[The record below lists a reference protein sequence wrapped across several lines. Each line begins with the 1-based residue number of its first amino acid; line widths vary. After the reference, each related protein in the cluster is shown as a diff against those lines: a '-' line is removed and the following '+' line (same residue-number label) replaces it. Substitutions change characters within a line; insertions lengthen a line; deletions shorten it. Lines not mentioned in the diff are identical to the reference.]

1 MQSPASAEE
10 RCPRKRRGPH
20 RAAFRRNMDDLP
32 PLEVVLKCIPAA
44 NRCRLDEKLENRRSR
59 VKIAKSIGNWKILA
73 RFLPNIKNDI
83 DGIEYDNR
91 NLELQK
97 IALLDKWLERNGPW
111 ATYRKLA
118 ECLYE
123 AGAIETLQV
132 LCEEL
137 GGNFAAMNAPPP
149 NPPPLNPPQT
159 SPQSSTSNLR
169 CSRQLPPPT
178 KRDLVQLVR
187 VDNPYNLGLNLN
199 LNESYLNIV
208 QKDHPTDHD
217 AQLSDVFTLYLQQT
231 EEPSWLQVVAAL
243 RAMGEKRLAR
253 TIMEKF
259 GTQET
264 NPSPPPTSPP
274 DDTNSEKR
282 PRNDGVVQDDSPPTD
297 TTLRH
302 RLGVSGLGNVRK
314 LDERSSTTG
323 QETSKRTR
331 PSSSLVDAGSIKKY
345 VRATAA
351 PVAESA
357 DTMSSGANFHSIK
370 VGDTMFTVL
379 NRYTDLANIGSGAQG
394 VVCSA
399 LDNQTGEKVAIKKLV
414 KPFQNETY
422 AKRAFRELRLMKM
435 VHHKNII
442 GLLNLFTPASS
453 IEDFQDV

>member
-1 MQSPASAEE
+1 
-10 RCPRKRRGPH
+10 
-20 RAAFRRNMDDLP
+20 MDDLP

-169 CSRQLPPPT
+169 CSRPLPPPT

-259 GTQET
+259 EIDEALVTASSQPGPVQQELSALQQEAASSCQEPPEVRPSLGSHTLEPHEVHSTAPPDTGTQET

-274 DDTNSEKR
+274 EDINSEKR

-302 RLGVSGLGNVRK
+302 RLGGPAEMNPP
-314 LDERSSTTG
+314 
-323 QETSKRTR
+323 RTVT
-331 PSSSLVDAGSIKKY
+331 PNGS
-345 VRATAA
+345 
-351 PVAESA
+351 
-357 DTMSSGANFHSIK
+357 
-370 VGDTMFTVL
+370 GDTPRPRNKNWEMIMIIILLLAVL
-379 NRYTDLANIGSGAQG
+379 GY
-394 VVCSA
+394 V
-399 LDNQTGEKVAIKKLV
+399 
-414 KPFQNETY
+414 
-422 AKRAFRELRLMKM
+422 
-435 VHHKNII
+435 
-442 GLLNLFTPASS
+442 LLF
-453 IEDFQDV
+453 